1 MKKVNIIDVAQLAG
15 VSVSTVSL
23 VLRQKGKISEATIEK
38 VNAAIKQLG
47 YVHNVAAANL
57 RSSTSNLIGLIIR
70 DFNDSFCVNVMAS
83 VVHYLEK
90 QGYMVFLGHP
100 QDDTQQLQQCLTS
113 FTQQGVAGVI
123 YLDANHRL
131 ASIPSL
137 ISECPLP
144 TVIIAESTVSSHR
157 DVIGRDNRQAGNQ
170 ATRYLLDR
178 GHRNIAYLGGTAAN
192 LMREERLL
200 GYRNA
205 LAQYDLPFREE
216 WAPVC
221 ENDTEAAARLTRQLL
236 EKNSKITAMLCHS
249 PSAIIGCLNGIAQV
263 GRTVGKDVFLTQQ
276 VSLIGF
282 EDMMNINLTS
292 PRFTYVSA
300 SSEEAGRQA
309 ATLIVNKIKEPTL
322 PPQKIIIS
330 GELVQ
335 RESA

>member
-1 MKKVNIIDVAQLAG
+1 MKKINIIDVAQLAG

-23 VLRQKGKISEATIEK
+23 VLRQKGKISDATIEK

-47 YVHNVAAANL
+47 YIHNVAAANL
-57 RSSTSNLIGLIIR
+57 RSNTSNLIGLIIR
-70 DFNDSFCVNVMAS
+70 DFSDTFCVNVMAS
-83 VVHYLEK
+83 VVNYLGK

-100 QDDTQQLQQCLTS
+100 QNDEDQLQQCLTS

-123 YLDANHRL
+123 YLDTDYRL
-131 ASIPSL
+131 ESIPTL
-137 ISECPLP
+137 ITECRLP
-144 TVIIAESTVSSHR
+144 TVIISESTVISER

-170 ATRYLLDR
+170 ATRYFLDR
-178 GHRNIAYLGGTAAN
+178 GHRNIAYLGGSATN

-221 ENDTEAAARLTRQLL
+221 ENNTEAAARVTRQLL

-249 PSAIIGCLNGIAQV
+249 PSAIIGCLNGIQQV

-282 EDMMNINLTS
+282 EDMMHINLTS

-309 ATLIVNKIKEPTL
+309 ATLIVNKIKTPML
-322 PPQKIIIS
+322 PSQKIIIS

-335 RESA
+335 RDSA